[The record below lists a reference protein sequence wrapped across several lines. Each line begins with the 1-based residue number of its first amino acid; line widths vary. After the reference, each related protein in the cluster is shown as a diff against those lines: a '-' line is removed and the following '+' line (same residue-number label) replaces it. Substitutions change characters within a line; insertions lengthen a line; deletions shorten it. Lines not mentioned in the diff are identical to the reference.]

1 MNFHKEGPA
10 NAGPLV
16 FEKRRSRS
24 PRPSLRFG
32 YARSVIMENP
42 APEPGFLSMGGSDA
56 RVVCTAN
63 CDTGDGVVEKGTDD
77 EQQCPTCGGRGF
89 VPDDNDGQEEIINTR
104 QPN

>member
-63 CDTGDGVVEKGTDD
+63 CDTAVLVTLVFALALY
-77 EQQCPTCGGRGF
+77 QLSALP
-89 VPDDNDGQEEIINTR
+89 EIKANPAVSVASAKHERI
-104 QPN
+104 